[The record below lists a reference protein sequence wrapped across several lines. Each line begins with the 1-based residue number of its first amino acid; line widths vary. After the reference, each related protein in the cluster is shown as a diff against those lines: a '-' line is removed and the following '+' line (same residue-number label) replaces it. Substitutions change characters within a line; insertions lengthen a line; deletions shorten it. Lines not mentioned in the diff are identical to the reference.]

1 MKVELR
7 IRRGGSPLYQGN
19 YEVTDSDSFG
29 KACADAW
36 VQLQSR
42 RLDKATSV
50 GALID
55 VLNQNVLEE
64 LQGAEIT
71 VTRL

>member
-7 IRRGGSPLYQGN
+7 IRRNGSLVFTGTYD
-19 YEVTDSDSFG
+19 VTDSESFG

-36 VQLQSR
+36 TQIRSR
-42 RLDKATSV
+42 RLDQASSV
-50 GALID
+50 GALMD
-55 VLNQNVLEE
+55 QLNQNVLDD

-71 VTRL
+71 LSKA

>member
-7 IRRGGSPLYQGN
+7 IRRDGSSVFNGTYD
-19 YEVTDSDSFG
+19 VRDSESFG

-36 VQLQSR
+36 TQLRAR
-42 RLDKATSV
+42 RLDQATSV
-50 GALID
+50 GALMD
-55 VLNQNVLEE
+55 QLNQNVLDD

-71 VTRL
+71 LSKA